1 MRLFL
6 AIKPELN
13 IQEKLYKQIKNLP
26 YNSNLKPVKL
36 EDLHITLQF
45 FGEVGDS
52 RTDELTSLI
61 NDNLDISSFNVK
73 TGDVIFFPLFGDAK
87 VIGIKCF
94 IPDREFQNIIKL
106 NKLFV
111 QHRFSK
117 SDRGFI
123 PHITIFRVGGIIDK
137 DKYNIRPDIEFEIK
151 SLDLIK
157 SELTTPRPIYK
168 TIKEF
173 KLK

>member
-26 YNSNLKPVKL
+26 YNSNFKPVKL

-52 RTDELTSLI
+52 RIDELISLI
-61 NDNLDISSFNVK
+61 NDNLDISGFSVK
-73 TGDVIFFPLFGDAK
+73 TGDVIFFPRCGDTK

-111 QHRFSK
+111 QHKFSK

-123 PHITIFRVGGIIDK
+123 PHITIFRVNRVINK
-137 DKYNIRPDIEFEIK
+137 NKYNIVPNIKFEVK
-151 SLDLIK
+151 TFDLIK
-157 SELTTPRPIYK
+157 SDLMPSGPIYT